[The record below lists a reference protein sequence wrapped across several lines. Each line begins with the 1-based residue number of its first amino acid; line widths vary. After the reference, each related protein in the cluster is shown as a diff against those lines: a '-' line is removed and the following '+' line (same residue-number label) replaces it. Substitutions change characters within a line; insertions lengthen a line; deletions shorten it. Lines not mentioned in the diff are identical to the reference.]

1 MTSRRETQMGDQV
14 IFISYP
20 LKFDL
25 VLVAI
30 NRHQIRTGVP
40 IAPDY
45 MPSHVRGFVV
55 NTHKDVLTCNKRN
68 QHLFDRKKCIWILTN
83 INAWA
88 SRDNSDGSVSSEP
101 SLLTHKVVRY
111 NELNQHMVRMRF
123 LTERNVN
130 LDTYTNVGSD

>member
-25 VLVAI
+25 VLVTI

-45 MPSHVRGFVV
+45 KPTRPKYWLLMSLV
-55 NTHKDVLTCNKRN
+55 
-68 QHLFDRKKCIWILTN
+68 TN
-83 INAWA
+83 IFQTSWLLLK
-88 SRDNSDGSVSSEP
+88 SR
-101 SLLTHKVVRY
+101 K
-111 NELNQHMVRMRF
+111 
-123 LTERNVN
+123 
-130 LDTYTNVGSD
+130 